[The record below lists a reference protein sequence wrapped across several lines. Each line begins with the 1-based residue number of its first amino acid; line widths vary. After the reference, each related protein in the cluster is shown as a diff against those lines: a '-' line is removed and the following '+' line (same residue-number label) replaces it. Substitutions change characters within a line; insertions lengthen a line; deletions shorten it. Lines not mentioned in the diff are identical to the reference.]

1 MTLKVVVRPG
11 FLQAAASG
19 TPVGRQREL
28 IQELG
33 ARLDL
38 RVSWI
43 EAGHQGAVLRTLT
56 EGKADLAVWRLPP
69 RPDLI
74 GTVVPTAPL
83 EWVDDVLVK
92 WPGDRGERPRHVW
105 LHRSNPYWMELCT
118 RGVDS
123 PECLPVP
130 EEVSLETILQRVAAG
145 RYGATVADTGLLAS
159 TGLGEVLQTVRVL
172 GEHRPLTWFVRQD
185 RTELKTAVDRFLFA
199 RSVLRRTASPPACR
213 DLAEIRSKG
222 VLRLVTSNAPTTC
235 TVQHGGLSGFEYELV
250 RRFARELGLR
260 LELSIPP
267 PGVSGKD
274 WLAEGWGDLAAFHE
288 PPTHREM
295 SQFFLAR
302 DYRRVDLVVV
312 CRDGALCPSWVEE
325 LAGLHV
331 AATGAAAEAV
341 EAFGLEPE
349 PEIVSLPVG
358 ADSLAALSRLAKG
371 RADVAVVD
379 SDLARIQVGDWEGLT
394 VGPVLV
400 PSQPLAWTFNVTSPQ
415 LAARA
420 RSFLRQA
427 ARDGTIRVLIQA
439 ELDPR
444 PRTRTARVP
453 QIPTFALTPWDAE
466 LKRAALRYGI
476 DWRLLASLMY
486 EESRFDPR
494 AVGPGGSAGLF
505 QFMPAT
511 WQWLGV
517 SDPFDP
523 QEVIPAAARYL
534 RMLMDEF
541 QGLELADQVAMAI
554 ASYNVG
560 PAHVMDARRLVRE
573 MALSQD
579 VWRDN
584 VETAMVILDDPEV
597 ARRFPAG
604 VCRCRRAVVYT
615 RRILRRYLLYT
626 RMF

>member
-1 MTLKVVVRPG
+1 MVRPG
-11 FLQAAASG
+11 FLRAAAPG
-19 TPVGRQREL
+19 TPAGVQHEL

-43 EAGHQGAVLRTLT
+43 EAGHQGGVLRTLT
-56 EGKADLAVWRLPP
+56 EGRADLAVWRLPP

-74 GTVVPTAPL
+74 GKIVPTAPF
-83 EWVDDVLVK
+83 EWVDDVVVE
-92 WPGDRGERPRHVW
+92 WPENRGEEPRHIW
-105 LHRSNPYWMELCT
+105 LHRSNPYWKELCSQE
-118 RGVDS
+118 GDS
-123 PECLPVP
+123 PGCLPVP
-130 EEVSLETILQRVAAG
+130 EEVPLETILQRVAAG

-159 TGLGEVLQTVRVL
+159 TGLGSVLQTTRVV
-172 GEHRPLTWFVRQD
+172 GEHRPLTWFVRED
-185 RTELKTAVDRFLFA
+185 RHDLKTAVDRFLFA
-199 RSVLRRTASPPACR
+199 RRVLRRTASPPACR

-235 TVQHGGLSGFEYELV
+235 TVEHGGLSGFEYELV

-267 PGVSGKD
+267 PGVDRMS
-274 WLAEGWGDLAAFHE
+274 WLEEGWGDMAAFHE
-288 PPTHREM
+288 PPTRRET
-295 SQFFLAR
+295 SQFLLAR

-312 CRDGALCPSWVEE
+312 CRDGAMCPSWVEE
-325 LAGLHV
+325 LGGLQV
-331 AATGAAAEAV
+331 AATGASAEAV
-341 EAFGLEPE
+341 EGFGLEPE
-349 PEIVSLPVG
+349 PELVTLPKG
-358 ADSLAALSRLAKG
+358 ADSLAALTWLAKG
-371 RADVAVVD
+371 RADVAIVD
-379 SDLARIQVGDWEGLT
+379 SDLARIQVGDWEGLKI
-394 VGPVLV
+394 GPVLV
-400 PSQPLAWTFNVTSPQ
+400 PSQPLVWTFNVSSPQ

-420 RSFLRQA
+420 RSFLRQV
-427 ARDGTIRVLIQA
+427 ARDGTIRVLVRS

-444 PRTRTARVP
+444 PRARAARVP
-453 QIPTFALTPWDAE
+453 EIPTYALTPWDAE

-486 EESRFDPR
+486 EESRFDPH

-511 WQWLGV
+511 WQWLGI

-560 PAHVMDARRLVRE
+560 PAHVMDARRLVEE
-573 MALSQD
+573 MALSRD